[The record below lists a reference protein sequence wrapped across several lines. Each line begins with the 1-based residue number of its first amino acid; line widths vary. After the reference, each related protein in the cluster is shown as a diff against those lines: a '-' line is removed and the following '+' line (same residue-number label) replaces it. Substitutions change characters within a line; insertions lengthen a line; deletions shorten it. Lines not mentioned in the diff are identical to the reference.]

1 MTDAEKQ
8 EVSTE
13 YNTLLTAVKAYNAKV
28 DAPNK
33 AISEATEV
41 AFASIVTLGFSFLA
55 GLWFLL
61 KKKFI

>member
-1 MTDAEKQ
+1 M
-8 EVSTE
+8 
-13 YNTLLTAVKAYNAKV
+13 LTSCFSAVKAYNAKV